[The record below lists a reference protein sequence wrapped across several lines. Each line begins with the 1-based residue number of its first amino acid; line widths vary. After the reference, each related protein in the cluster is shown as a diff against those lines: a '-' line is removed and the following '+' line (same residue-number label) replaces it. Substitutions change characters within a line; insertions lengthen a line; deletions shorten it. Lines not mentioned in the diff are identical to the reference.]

1 MISRQNTPEK
11 FCIDKGT
18 EYGETFKKSSKEK
31 NIEIYSLMS
40 EIKVAFAE
48 WAIQS
53 LKHLIYR
60 YMVKNSFT
68 SCRNL
73 CLQWIVA
80 SIDLLEDQLEM
91 SRILIS
97 SQFCTIKF

>member
-1 MISRQNTPEK
+1 MKTKYAEDALQAFKKMISRQNTPEK

-48 WAIQS
+48 
-53 LKHLIYR
+53 
-60 YMVKNSFT
+60 
-68 SCRNL
+68 
-73 CLQWIVA
+73 
-80 SIDLLEDQLEM
+80 
-91 SRILIS
+91 
-97 SQFCTIKF
+97 